1 MYLLRR
7 GNRIVLFSADQPG
20 SPTLRGDSFSYDGQ
34 RPVKDSQADDF
45 RARDV
50 RAVTDAFGRKEQR
63 AGGIGDAGF
72 LPFAGQ
78 DVSPFVRVWMRVR
91 RNRVSGLELAQHDDS
106 AGALVLV
113 QDHQLNPFIRTGLPG
128 FVFGQRD
135 VRKHDFIEADRAGF
149 ASAAES
155 TNQFSILKQRRSSVA
170 RLRNVLLNILCL

>member
-1 MYLLRR
+1 M
-7 GNRIVLFSADQPG
+7 
-20 SPTLRGDSFSYDGQ
+20 
-34 RPVKDSQADDF
+34 
-45 RARDV
+45 
-50 RAVTDAFGRKEQR
+50 TDAFGRKEQR
-63 AGGIGDAGF
+63 TGGVGDAGF

-78 DVSPFVRVWMRVR
+78 DVSLFVRIRMRVR

-155 TNQFSILKQRRSSVA
+155 TKQFSMLKQRCSSVA
-170 RLRNVLLNILCL
+170 GL